1 MSKEDYEKGKQEGL
15 EEGYQIAINN
25 FLIANGLL
33 VQQEQQQETKED
45 KELYNAPPKK

>member
-25 FLIANGLL
+25 FLLANGLL
-33 VQQEQQQETKED
+33 VQQEQQETKENR
-45 KELYNAPPKK
+45 ELYNAPPKK